1 MCKIKYGIF
10 FFIVLFQLNIQAK
23 VTTQQEY
30 IDSLITVAATLPNDS
45 AKVVLLE
52 RIGYFYIS
60 LNPTEGKKYTT
71 KALELARELGLKNR
85 EAASIALL
93 AANYAANSEYDKALQ
108 YNFEAIKIFKSLN
121 NQKAN
126 MDLAR
131 EVLRVSRI
139 KYKEGVGSSIEVTQA
154 QTELET
160 AENNYIQALYNALVS
175 KVDLDNAYGRIQ

>member
-1 MCKIKYGIF
+1 M
-10 FFIVLFQLNIQAK
+10 AK
-23 VTTQQEY
+23 NGFLLQQEQAR
-30 IDSLITVAATLPNDS
+30 ITYQN
-45 AKVVLLE
+45 
-52 RIGYFYIS
+52 
-60 LNPTEGKKYTT
+60 
-71 KALELARELGLKNR
+71 
-85 EAASIALL
+85 SI
-93 AANYAANSEYDKALQ
+93 
-108 YNFEAIKIFKSLN
+108 KSLN
-121 NQKAN
+121 NQRAN